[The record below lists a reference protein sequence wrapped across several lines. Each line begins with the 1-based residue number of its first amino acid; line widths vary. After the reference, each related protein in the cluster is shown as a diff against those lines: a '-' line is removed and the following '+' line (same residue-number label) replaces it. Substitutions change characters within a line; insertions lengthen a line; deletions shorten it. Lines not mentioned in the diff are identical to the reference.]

1 MSLGARIAQL
11 RKQQG
16 LTQDELAEAMQ
27 VSPHA
32 VSKWENDIS
41 CPDIQLLPKLADFLH
56 VSIDELLRGKR
67 EAQLQVMPEET
78 RDLNKT
84 LLKVSVLSKEGD
96 KVKVNLPV
104 SLIRMALDIGIQL
117 PEVSGNKVLE
127 NIDFDAILQ
136 MVEKGVIGK
145 LVDIESADGD
155 LVEIYIE

>member
-27 VSPHA
+27 VSPQA